1 MNRHYHAE
9 ALKFSTPAFA
19 LGVRGVHV
27 FGRRSP
33 PAMLAVPMEPSVY
46 EYPSIFRRVH
56 MEKPGEIE
64 EETAF
69 LKKVWR
75 RHLKKP
81 VRSVLDIAAGDSPHG
96 QILAHQGIRVVGIDR
111 SPTMIA
117 AGKKGSRDAAGVRF
131 YRREINKFSI
141 PERPFDVAFF
151 MSETFPVL
159 ITNDDLLSHLRS
171 VGRLL
176 RRGGVYC
183 IDVDKMD
190 RIRMVRERKR
200 WQRRKVRTDDATIDV
215 TTYDRPFPWYSTIQS
230 IFELECQIKFRDRR
244 DHAVTTRDIIPI
256 RYTVPPLLELAA
268 KASRMFEMIAV
279 YADLSFEAPLAECER
294 RWLGVLRRV

>member
-1 MNRHYHAE
+1 
-9 ALKFSTPAFA
+9 
-19 LGVRGVHV
+19 
-27 FGRRSP
+27 
-33 PAMLAVPMEPSVY
+33 MEPSVY

-56 MEKPGEIE
+56 MEKSGEIE
-64 EETAF
+64 EETEF

-81 VRSVLDIAAGDSPHG
+81 VRRVLDIASGDSPHG
-96 QILAHQGIRVVGIDR
+96 QILARERMRVVGIDR

-117 AGKKGSRDAAGVRF
+117 AGKRGPRDRMGVRF

-141 PERPFDVAFF
+141 PERRFDVAFF

-159 ITNDDLLSHLRS
+159 ITNDDLLSHLQS

-176 RRGGVYC
+176 RRGGLYC
-183 IDVDKMD
+183 IDIDKMD

-200 WQRRKVRTDDATIDV
+200 WQRRKVRTADATVEV
-215 TTYDRPFPWYSTIQS
+215 TTYDRPFPWYSAIQS
-230 IFELECQIKFRDRR
+230 VFELECHIKFRDRM
-244 DHAVTTRDIIPI
+244 VTTRDVIPI

-268 KASRMFEMIAV
+268 KASRMFEMVAV
-279 YADLSFEAPLAECER
+279 YTDLSFVTPLDECDR
-294 RWLGVLRRV
+294 RWLGVLQRV

>member
-1 MNRHYHAE
+1 
-9 ALKFSTPAFA
+9 
-19 LGVRGVHV
+19 
-27 FGRRSP
+27 
-33 PAMLAVPMEPSVY
+33 MEPSVY

-64 EETAF
+64 EETEF

-81 VRSVLDIAAGDSPHG
+81 VRRVLDIASGDSPHG
-96 QILAHQGIRVVGIDR
+96 QILAREGMRVVGIDR

-117 AGKKGSRDAAGVRF
+117 AGKKGSRDVAGVSF

-159 ITNDDLLSHLRS
+159 ISNDDLLSHLHS

-176 RRGGVYC
+176 RRGGLYC
-183 IDVDKMD
+183 VDIDKMD

-200 WQRRKVRTDDATIDV
+200 WQRRKVRTPDATVEV
-215 TTYDRPFPWYSTIQS
+215 TTYDRPFPWYSAMQS
-230 IFELECQIKFRDRR
+230 IFELECQIKFRDRPNEV
-244 DHAVTTRDIIPI
+244 VTTRDVIPI

-268 KASRMFEMIAV
+268 KASRMFEMIAA
-279 YADLSFEAPLAECER
+279 YTDLSLVTPLDQCDR
-294 RWLGVLRRV
+294 RWLGVLQRV

>member
-1 MNRHYHAE
+1 
-9 ALKFSTPAFA
+9 
-19 LGVRGVHV
+19 
-27 FGRRSP
+27 
-33 PAMLAVPMEPSVY
+33 MEPSVY

-64 EETAF
+64 EETEF

-81 VRSVLDIAAGDSPHG
+81 ARRILDIASGDSPHG
-96 QILAHQGIRVVGIDR
+96 QILAREGLRVVGIDR

-117 AGKKGSRDAAGVRF
+117 AGKKNSQDLAGVSF

-159 ITNDDLLSHLRS
+159 ITNSDLLSHLQS
-171 VGRLL
+171 VGRSL
-176 RRGGVYC
+176 RRGGLYC
-183 IDVDKMD
+183 IDIDKMD
-190 RIRMVRERKR
+190 RIRIVRARKR
-200 WQRRKVRTDDATIDV
+200 WQRRKVRTPEATVEV
-215 TTYDRPFPWYSTIQS
+215 TTYDHPFPWYSATQS
-230 IFELECQIKFRDRR
+230 IFELECQIKFRDLPDRV
-244 DHAVTTRDIIPI
+244 VTTRDLIPI

-268 KASRMFEMIAV
+268 KASRMFELIAT
-279 YADLSFEAPLAECER
+279 YTDLSFITPLEECDR
-294 RWLGVLRRV
+294 RWLGVLQRV